1 MKRFM
6 ILLLFTPL
14 LFGIKQVP
22 RGEKADVDKGPSTVI
37 EAGQRALFGQG
48 KENDKD
54 VEQKDYFI
62 DSDSNSVNDR
72 REDDFQKIKELK
84 KPKIKDLFKKR
95 TEEKK
100 EKAITPSRE
109 REKKSSKKKSK

>member
-22 RGEKADVDKGPSTVI
+22 RGEKADVDKEPSTVI
-37 EAGQRALFGQG
+37 EVMQRDVFSQG
-48 KENDKD
+48 KENDKN
-54 VEQKDYFI
+54 VKQKDIFI
-62 DSDSNSVNDR
+62 DSDSNSINDR

-84 KPKIKDLFKKR
+84 KPKIKDLLKKR
-95 TEEKK
+95 TDEKK
-100 EKAITPSRE
+100 EKAITPPRE

>member
-6 ILLLFTPL
+6 ILMLFTPL

-22 RGEKADVDKGPSTVI
+22 RGEKADVDKKPSTVI
-37 EAGQRALFGQG
+37 EVVQQDVFRQG

-54 VEQKDYFI
+54 VKQKDYFI
-62 DSDSNSVNDR
+62 DSDSNSINDR

-100 EKAITPSRE
+100 EKAITPPRE
-109 REKKSSKKKSK
+109 RERKSSKKKSK